1 MYLGNLALPSAL
13 FLRTRNLLESV
24 NVTGDEPA
32 CWRFGCFRIWLLS
45 ADKKRKP
52 EKLPTNV
59 GSHAATCAEPE
70 LFFRRTGELVH
81 QFETQM
87 SKSQT
92 ANYSKGKNLRRKV
105 RFLFG

>member
-1 MYLGNLALPSAL
+1 MEVYLGNLALPSAH

-32 CWRFGCFRIWLLS
+32 CWRFGCFRIRLLS

-59 GSHAATCAEPE
+59 GSQAATCAEPE
-70 LFFRRTGELVH
+70 LFFRRTGEPVH

-87 SKSQT
+87 SKSPT
-92 ANYSKGKNLRRKV
+92 ANYSKGKNDAK
-105 RFLFG
+105 

>member
-1 MYLGNLALPSAL
+1 MEVYLGNLALPSAH

-24 NVTGDEPA
+24 NATGDEPA
-32 CWRFGCFRIWLLS
+32 CWRFGCFRIRLLS

-59 GSHAATCAEPE
+59 GSQAATCAEPE
-70 LFFRRTGELVH
+70 LFFRRTVEPVH

-87 SKSQT
+87 SKSPT
-92 ANYSKGKNLRRKV
+92 AITQKAKTCDAE
-105 RFLFG
+105 